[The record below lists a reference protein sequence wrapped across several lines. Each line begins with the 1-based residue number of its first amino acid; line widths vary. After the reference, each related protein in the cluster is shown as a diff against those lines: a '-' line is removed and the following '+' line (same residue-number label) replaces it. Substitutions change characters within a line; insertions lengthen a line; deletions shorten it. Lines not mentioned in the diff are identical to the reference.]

1 MPELTEDELKS
12 LIDEATIDACDV
24 VEQLAGFT
32 VMLYDGLEVPF
43 KTTVLGVPVEVEDV
57 TQTED
62 HRIVA
67 ECVRDGHRQ
76 PIAIEDLPLPDP
88 APKGAEWIAAYR
100 LWSHRLWSSRR

>member
-1 MPELTEDELKS
+1 MPELTETELRD
-12 LIDEATIDACDV
+12 LIDQATIDAHDE

-43 KTTVLGVPVEVEDV
+43 KTTVLGLTVEVEDV
-57 TQTED
+57 TQTD
-62 HRIVA
+62 NHRIVA

-100 LWSHRLWSSRR
+100 HWSTRH